1 MGVEPFYKSLVSCLQ
16 IGQLEL
22 HLLQRKSSGFG
33 PEGNASMAM
42 LYKMMSDIRES
53 DSGTEDELSA
63 SSKLFRV
70 PPRHSAAGQACSV
83 TPHANVSNLWL
94 VVIGHR
100 SPLKSLS
107 SQTRHLA
114 RLIRDP
120 STPHKRA
127 SSVGTRSAKSRT
139 PGTFRPLQA
148 SWTARNNPVT
158 PHAIRDLQQR
168 RATPGRDRRKSGR
181 VQRETPRDALRNL
194 SRSWF
199 PAHCTLNWADS
210 EAP

>member
-1 MGVEPFYKSLVSCLQ
+1 
-16 IGQLEL
+16 
-22 HLLQRKSSGFG
+22 
-33 PEGNASMAM
+33 MAM
-42 LYKMMSDIRES
+42 LYKMISDIRENTCS

-70 PPRHSAAGQACSV
+70 TPRHSAAGQACSV
-83 TPHANVSNLWL
+83 TSHANVSSLWL

-107 SQTRHLA
+107 SQSRHLA

-127 SSVGTRSAKSRT
+127 SSVGTISAKPRT
-139 PGTFRPLQA
+139 PGAFQPLQTP
-148 SWTARNNPVT
+148 WTARSNPVT

-168 RATPGRDRRKSGR
+168 RTTPGCDRRKCGR
-181 VQRETPRDALRNL
+181 IQRETPRDALRNL